1 MPFLEFDRYLGTLAL
16 SRISLSGQ
24 KKISAGS
31 VAVVGLGGTGGIAAE
46 LFARAGVASLVLIDD
61 DSVSLTNIQRQVE
74 YVEADIGKGKAE
86 TLGKRIFAINHNVKV
101 EIINERITME
111 NASVIGKPSMI
122 FDGTDNFSARSAI
135 NRYAVKNGIPWVMT
149 AANETFGTI
158 KAIVP
163 HETSCTACLGYPDSG
178 NEGIGCA
185 QAGILPSAP
194 VAIGTLAFSLSLKIL
209 MGEKVDGDIV
219 YIDAWDLTMER
230 IKTSINPKCRVCGIP

>member
-1 MPFLEFDRYLGTLAL
+1 LPSLEFDRYLGTLAL
-16 SRISLSGQ
+16 PQISLSGQ
-24 KKISAGS
+24 KKISAGI

-46 LFARAGVASLVLIDD
+46 LFARAGVGGLVIIDD
-61 DSVSLTNIQRQVE
+61 DTISLTNIQRQVE

-86 TLGKRIFAINHNVKV
+86 TLKKRISAINHNVNV
-101 EIINERITME
+101 EAINERITGE
-111 NASVIGKPSMI
+111 NAYIMGNPSMI
-122 FDGTDNFSARSAI
+122 FDGTDNFSARSVI
-135 NRYAVKNGIPWVMT
+135 NKYAVKNSIPWIMT
-149 AANETFGTI
+149 AANETFGTV

-194 VAIGTLAFSLSLKIL
+194 VAIGTLAFSLGLKIL

-219 YIDAWDLTMER
+219 YIDTWDYSLER
-230 IKTSINPKCRVCGIP
+230 IRTRINPKCKVCGIP

>member
-31 VAVVGLGGTGGIAAE
+31 VVVVGLGGTGGIAAE

-101 EIINERITME
+101 EIINERLTME

-194 VAIGTLAFSLSLKIL
+194 VAIGTLAFSLGLKIL

-219 YIDAWDLTMER
+219 YIDAWDFTMER
-230 IKTSINPKCRVCGIP
+230 IKTLINPKCRVCGVP

>member
-1 MPFLEFDRYLGTLAL
+1 LPSLEFDRYLGTLAL
-16 SRISLSGQ
+16 PQISLSGQ
-24 KKISAGS
+24 KKISAGI

-46 LFARAGVASLVLIDD
+46 LFARAGVGGLVIIDD
-61 DSVSLTNIQRQVE
+61 DTISLTNIQRQIE

-86 TLGKRIFAINHNVKV
+86 TLKKRISAINHNVNV
-101 EIINERITME
+101 EAINERITGE
-111 NASVIGKPSMI
+111 NAYIMGNPSMI
-122 FDGTDNFSARSAI
+122 FDGTDNFSARSVI
-135 NRYAVKNGIPWVMT
+135 NKYAVKNSIPWIMT
-149 AANETFGTI
+149 AANETFGTV

-194 VAIGTLAFSLSLKIL
+194 VAIGTLAFSLGLKIL

-219 YIDAWDLTMER
+219 YIDTWDYSLER
-230 IKTSINPKCRVCGIP
+230 IRTRINPKCKVCGIP

>member
-16 SRISLSGQ
+16 PQISLSGQ
-24 KKISAGS
+24 KKISAGI
-31 VAVVGLGGTGGIAAE
+31 VAIVGLGGTGGIAAE

-61 DSVSLTNIQRQVE
+61 DTVSLTNIQRQIE
-74 YVEADIGKGKAE
+74 YVETDIGKGKAE
-86 TLGKRIFAINHNVKV
+86 TLKKRISAINHNVSV
-101 EIINERITME
+101 EAINERITEE
-111 NASVIGKPSMI
+111 NAFIMGKPSMI

-135 NRYAVKNGIPWVMT
+135 NRYAVKKGIPWIMT

-158 KAIVP
+158 KAVVP

-178 NEGIGCA
+178 NEGMGCA

-194 VAIGTLAFSLSLKIL
+194 AAIGTLAFSLGLKIL

-219 YIDAWDLTMER
+219 YIDTWNYSIER
-230 IKTSINPKCRVCGIP
+230 IRTLINPKCRVCGTP